1 MISPIQKSK
10 IKKSIIDKFNKVF
23 QNNSTDLL
31 KKSKKSDNTIVT
43 EIDIFVSNLI
53 NIFIT

>member
-1 MISPIQKSK
+1 MISPIQKNK
-10 IKKSIIDKFNKVF
+10 IKKSIIDKFNKTF

-43 EIDIFVSNLI
+43 EIDIFVSL
-53 NIFIT
+53 